1 MSLKMIVS
9 AITLLVSATTF
20 ASAQSLPNYG
30 PNAPANGDSF
40 GKPYSG
46 AQPLREKG
54 SRYSYQHH
62 RAHHRTARSS
72 SQSQTEGAAPS
83 K

>member
-1 MSLKMIVS
+1 MLLKTIIS
-9 AITLLVSATTF
+9 AFALLVSATTF

-30 PNAPANGDSF
+30 PDAPANRDSF

-54 SRYSYQHH
+54 SRYSY
-62 RAHHRTARSS
+62 RHHRTHRTVRSS

>member
-1 MSLKMIVS
+1 MPLKTIFAAS
-9 AITLLVSATTF
+9 ALLLGATTF
-20 ASAQSLPNYG
+20 AFAQSLPNYG

-54 SRYSYQHH
+54 RHAY
-62 RAHHRTARSS
+62 RHHRTHRTVRSS
-72 SQSQTEGAAPS
+72 GQSQTEGSAPL

>member
-1 MSLKMIVS
+1 MSLKTLVT
-9 AITLLVSATTF
+9 ACALLVSATAF

-54 SRYSYQHH
+54 SRYSYRHH
-62 RAHHRTARSS
+62 RAHRTARSS